1 MDWNSCAI
9 GLNFAFALDAL
20 LNKRWGF
27 LPVYLIIMFANILV
41 VAMR

>member
-20 LNKRWGF
+20 LSKHWGS
-27 LPVYLIIMFANILV
+27 LPLYLILMLSNILV

>member
-20 LNKRWGF
+20 LNKRWNF
-27 LPVYLIIMFANILV
+27 LPLYLFFMITNIIV
-41 VAMR
+41 VVTR